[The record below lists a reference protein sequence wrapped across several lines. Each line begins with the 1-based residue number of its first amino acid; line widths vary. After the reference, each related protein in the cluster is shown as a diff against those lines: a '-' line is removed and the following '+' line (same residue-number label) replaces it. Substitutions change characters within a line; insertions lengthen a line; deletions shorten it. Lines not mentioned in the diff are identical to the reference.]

1 MTFFKYDT
9 KVIKSGDVVEVF
21 KYERAITKGYKSSAI
36 KTPRDKTDLVIKENI
51 ERSTRRTIQNIR
63 NLINSNFDSKTSF
76 LTLTFAENIKNVSC
90 ANYEFQKFRK
100 KLSRIYLRKNKIL
113 KYVCVIEFQDGKIY
127 IDKFGNEKKGE
138 GRGAIHYH
146 LLLFDAPYIDFQLIQ
161 NKWENGFISINK
173 CDDIDN
179 MGAYLCKYM
188 TKEKN
193 DSRLSGKKRYFAS
206 YKTLKKPEIYE
217 IDFNVDV
224 ETLYPKKNLVTEY
237 KKDIMVGNDCINS
250 VSYYQYNLKR
260 ENFIYK
266 RINRQDTSRKQ
277 YLYNCV
283 D

>member
-100 KLSRIYLRKNKIL
+100 KLSRIYLKKNKIL

-146 LLLFDAPYIDFQLIQ
+146 L
-161 NKWENGFISINK
+161 
-173 CDDIDN
+173 
-179 MGAYLCKYM
+179 
-188 TKEKN
+188 
-193 DSRLSGKKRYFAS
+193 
-206 YKTLKKPEIYE
+206 
-217 IDFNVDV
+217 
-224 ETLYPKKNLVTEY
+224 
-237 KKDIMVGNDCINS
+237 
-250 VSYYQYNLKR
+250 
-260 ENFIYK
+260 
-266 RINRQDTSRKQ
+266 
-277 YLYNCV
+277 
-283 D
+283 